1 MAEAIKAGDTIKV
14 NYTGKLD
21 NGVVF
26 DSSEG
31 REPLK
36 FTVGTGQLIKGFDQ
50 AVIDMTVGDKKTV
63 TILPEDGYGPR
74 NEDNIVELPRDTV
87 PEDMELTIGMQLHL
101 SDPNGNPVPA
111 VVAEIGEDVIKMD
124 INHILAG
131 KTIIFDI
138 EIVETGLEPDAH
150 ACGCGTD
157 NEGSCGSGCGCESG
171 DGCDC

>member
-50 AVIDMTVGDKKTV
+50 AVIEMTVGDKKTV

-74 NEDNIVELPRDTV
+74 DENNIVELPRDTV

-138 EIVETGLEPDAH
+138 EIVEIGLEPDAH
-150 ACGCGTD
+150 ACGCGTGS
-157 NEGSCGSGCGCESG
+157 EGSCGSDCGCESG